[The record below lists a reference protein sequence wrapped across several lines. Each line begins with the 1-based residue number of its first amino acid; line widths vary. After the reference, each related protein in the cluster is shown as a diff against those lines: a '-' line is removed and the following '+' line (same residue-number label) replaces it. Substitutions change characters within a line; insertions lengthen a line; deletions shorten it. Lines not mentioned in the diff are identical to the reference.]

1 MILGSTLSVPTET
14 NPVALV
20 SVDIQ
25 VFPTSIKKIKMRY
38 YKTPEGVLAVDG
50 TKSSQTPSFGYTV
63 GANGQEVYDVNNTI
77 DFELPN
83 HYIPE
88 LVVEMAK
95 LVGINMRQPD
105 VYAYATNEQQKEIL
119 KK

>member
-1 MILGSTLSVPTET
+1 
-14 NPVALV
+14 
-20 SVDIQ
+20 
-25 VFPTSIKKIKMRY
+25 MRY